1 MASKKKS
8 LKRPLLFVD
17 TNVLLDFYRSK
28 NDSNLEL
35 LSRLESVMDRI
46 ITTYIVEMEFKKHRQ
61 EVMLESLKALKVA
74 DGITYPS
81 FLADHKTLKAAQQKL
96 KDANSKMGK
105 LRQSVERALLKPTT
119 HDRVYQGVQRIAS
132 INNSSPLNLTRAND
146 TRRSIR
152 RQAWRRF
159 MMGFPPRK
167 QGDTSIGDAFNWEW
181 IIACAAPERRD
192 VVILSRDQDYGK
204 EYNQQHYVN
213 DYLLHEF
220 KDRVS
225 QHGRIVLTKQIS
237 VALKHLETQVDPK
250 EEAAETEFL
259 AERGRG
265 ESPSESSKKPDGTNL
280 TPDQEAA
287 LRELLG

>member
-1 MASKKKS
+1 MASKKKA

-28 NDSNLEL
+28 NDLNLQL
-35 LSRLESVMDRI
+35 LSKLEGVIDRI
-46 ITTYIVEMEFKKHRQ
+46 VTTYIVEMEFKKHRQ

-74 DGITYPS
+74 GSISSPS

-96 KDANSKMGK
+96 KDADGKMGK
-105 LRQSVERALLKPTT
+105 LRDSVAKALLKPTT

-132 INNSSPLNLTRAND
+132 TNNTSDLNLTRAND
-146 TRRSIR
+146 DRRAIR

-167 QGDTSIGDAFNWEW
+167 SGDTSIGDAFNWEW
-181 IIACAAPERRD
+181 LMACASPGKRD
-192 VVILSRDQDYGK
+192 IVILSRDQDYGRDFG
-204 EYNQQHYVN
+204 QQQYVN

-225 QHGRIVLTKQIS
+225 QHGRIVLTKHVS
-237 VALKHLETQVDPK
+237 VALEHLDAQVDPK
-250 EEAAETEFL
+250 EAAAETEFL
-259 AERGRG
+259 EQRRRNDQD
-265 ESPSESSKKPDGTNL
+265 STS
-280 TPDQEAA
+280 TPTDASADKEVDID
-287 LRELLG
+287 ELLK